1 MVSVRKRGKVYEYR
15 FEIATVEGTR
25 KWITKS
31 GYPTKAEAFKE
42 GAKAYNDFYYN
53 GQKTQLRENMSYA
66 DFLDYW
72 IDNYASFNL
81 HYSTTIS
88 YINIIKNHVKPR
100 VGFYKLWQLDTRLLQ
115 EFINKIYVEYGFSK
129 NYMASIL
136 KVVKGSLKYACYTLN
151 YINTNPAEHVHAP
164 RIDKIEKDPAH
175 IFTQEEIER
184 ILDRF
189 KGTHSI
195 YYAFLTAYYT
205 GMRVSEVYGLTWDCV
220 DFEKKT
226 LTINKN
232 IIKKNQYGLPKRKN
246 ITKGHSVGVWYYGDC
261 KNPQSRRTISIGD
274 TLVNALKDYKKEQEE
289 NRKFYG
295 DSYLSGFIKGFEVV
309 PYPYIVNVTG
319 LPEEVGKTYEGKTLF
334 TLKDGKYIANYNESL
349 SILEYLFP
357 KDKNIFLMCGAG
369 GYAGSTKEMLVALG
383 WDENKIYNI
392 GGYWYYNGNNNV
404 EVKRTTNNK
413 TYYDF
418 YKINYHNIDFT
429 NLTKVSK

>member
-1 MVSVRKRGKVYEYR
+1 MKKNLKYVLLAILLLSLGLNIYNLVNRKTSKTSDLPKPELSEGLRGTFGIDKNINE
-15 FEIATVEGTR
+15 TT
-25 KWITKS
+25 
-31 GYPTKAEAFKE
+31 
-42 GAKAYNDFYYN
+42 
-53 GQKTQLRENMSYA
+53 
-66 DFLDYW
+66 
-72 IDNYASFNL
+72 IDNY
-81 HYSTTIS
+81 
-88 YINIIKNHVKPR
+88 
-100 VGFYKLWQLDTRLLQ
+100 
-115 EFINKIYVEYGFSK
+115 
-129 NYMASIL
+129 
-136 KVVKGSLKYACYTLN
+136 LN
-151 YINTNPAEHVHAP
+151 RSDSVY
-164 RIDKIEKDPAH
+164 RDMRMLKDPGNYEA
-175 IFTQEEIER
+175 
-184 ILDRF
+184 
-189 KGTHSI
+189 
-195 YYAFLTAYYT
+195 
-205 GMRVSEVYGLTWDCV
+205 
-220 DFEKKT
+220 
-226 LTINKN
+226 
-232 IIKKNQYGLPKRKN
+232 
-246 ITKGHSVGVWYYGDC
+246 
-261 KNPQSRRTISIGD
+261 IG
-274 TLVNALKDYKKEQEE
+274 
-289 NRKFYG
+289 G

>member
-1 MVSVRKRGKVYEYR
+1 MKKNLKYVLLTILLLSLGLNIYNLVNRKTSKTSELPKPELSEGLRGTFGIDKNINE
-15 FEIATVEGTR
+15 TT
-25 KWITKS
+25 
-31 GYPTKAEAFKE
+31 
-42 GAKAYNDFYYN
+42 
-53 GQKTQLRENMSYA
+53 
-66 DFLDYW
+66 
-72 IDNYASFNL
+72 IDNY
-81 HYSTTIS
+81 
-88 YINIIKNHVKPR
+88 
-100 VGFYKLWQLDTRLLQ
+100 
-115 EFINKIYVEYGFSK
+115 
-129 NYMASIL
+129 
-136 KVVKGSLKYACYTLN
+136 LN
-151 YINTNPAEHVHAP
+151 RSDSVY
-164 RIDKIEKDPAH
+164 RDMRMLKDPGNYEA
-175 IFTQEEIER
+175 
-184 ILDRF
+184 
-189 KGTHSI
+189 
-195 YYAFLTAYYT
+195 
-205 GMRVSEVYGLTWDCV
+205 
-220 DFEKKT
+220 
-226 LTINKN
+226 
-232 IIKKNQYGLPKRKN
+232 
-246 ITKGHSVGVWYYGDC
+246 
-261 KNPQSRRTISIGD
+261 IG
-274 TLVNALKDYKKEQEE
+274 
-289 NRKFYG
+289 G